1 MIKPRIKPF
10 RGILMPVIVVMLIMA
25 TISGICSVAPFGAPV
40 FYHGRVHGL
49 SVLAPVN
56 ETLNIIE
63 TISVSLESIPHTA
76 EDQDI
81 PSSIWQCS
89 FNSFFSG
96 PPNQKARYKSAQS
109 NPGQAFIFLNSSS
122 GLYGETLLA
131 CSPGYIYTSGI
142 SSLTCINTTHKLE

>member
-10 RGILMPVIVVMLIMA
+10 HGILMPVIVVMLIMA
-25 TISGICSVAPFGAPV
+25 TISGIYSVAPFGAPV
-40 FYHGRVHGL
+40 FCYGRVHGL
-49 SVLAPVN
+49 SVLPPVK

-89 FNSFFSG
+89 LNPIFSG
-96 PPNQKARYKSAQS
+96 LPNQKARYKSAQS
-109 NPGQAFIFLNSSS
+109 NPGQAFIIFSSRCS
-122 GLYGETLLA
+122 LYGEMLLA
-131 CSPGYIYTSGI
+131 CSPGYIHTSGM
-142 SSLTCINTTHKLE
+142 SSVTCINTTHKLE